1 MCPRSW
7 YWEHVGSS
15 MHFVAVY
22 QILAIRPCWYPT
34 CVSPFLERP
43 RDSCTFRRASLVLQP
58 WLSFILSFCFS
69 LDRIY
74 LGVFFFCF
82 LVDISTLKS
91 QRAPSFP
98 FSFVIL
104 DLKIV
109 FSHYIDYFLQWS
121 SRICQLFA
129 IYLSNFIFGTLT
141 SRICLKI
148 WNLHL
153 SRLIRKGLNVWFA

>member
-1 MCPRSW
+1 M
-7 YWEHVGSS
+7 GSS

-43 RDSCTFRRASLVLQP
+43 RDSCTFRRASLALQP
-58 WLSFILSFCFS
+58 WLSFILSFFVFLWIAFIWGFS
-69 LDRIY
+69 
-74 LGVFFFCF
+74 FFFCF

-109 FSHYIDYFLQWS
+109 FSHYIDYFLQ
-121 SRICQLFA
+121 
-129 IYLSNFIFGTLT
+129 
-141 SRICLKI
+141 
-148 WNLHL
+148 
-153 SRLIRKGLNVWFA
+153 